1 MFGKFSEESRK
12 ALTIAKEEMNK
23 LKHPFVGSEHL
34 LLGILY
40 LNNDLTK
47 KLKKYNL
54 TYKSFKE
61 ELIKI
66 VGTGKENNDW
76 FLYTPLLKRVLE
88 RVVIDSKETNEEITI
103 TNLFLSILNEGEG
116 VAYRLLLGMNIDL
129 EKIYYDI
136 SNNVKRKR
144 SKKLLIDEIGID
156 LNKEVKKNNIDPV
169 FGREDE
175 TNRLIEVLCRR
186 TKNNPVLVGN
196 AGVGKTAIVENL
208 ARRIVDLDVP
218 NNLLNKRI
226 ISLDMGSLISGTK
239 YRGEFEEKLKKII
252 NEITDNEDIILFID
266 EIHTIVGAGGAEGA
280 VDASNILKP
289 FLARGKVRIIGS
301 TTITEYNKYIEKD
314 KALDRRF
321 QKILVEEPN
330 KKNLKNILI
339 NLKEIY
345 ESYHGVIIEDKIIDE
360 IINLSSKYIYD
371 RYEPD
376 RSIDILD
383 EVSSKVSLKEIK
395 EEKEILKL
403 TKDIDNIK
411 KKKDNSIKKE
421 DYKLACQYKEK
432 ELSLLNKKDK
442 LEIELLKKKKI
453 KKVTSNDVREVIS
466 RITGIP
472 IISNENDLFRSIRLI
487 ETKLKS
493 SIIGQDNII
502 DNLVEIT
509 KKIKL
514 GIKEPNKSYSLLFSG
529 STGVGKTLLS
539 KKYASLISNKT
550 IKIDM
555 NEFTLKES
563 INKLIGSPSGY
574 VGYDDDKNVLEEI
587 RNNPYSVLIL
597 DEIEKAHPSII
608 NFFLNILDE
617 GYCSDNKGNKIR
629 FDNVLI
635 IMTTNALTKKDKVGF
650 NNNKK
655 STDYFS
661 KEFLNRIDDVLE
673 FNSLN
678 ETDINRIIFIEL
690 NKYNKKHKCNLTLD
704 LSEIKYIKEKSDFN
718 NYGARKLNRNIR
730 KELDRK
736 LIDKIF
742 I

>member
-12 ALTIAKEEMNK
+12 ALTIAKEEMNN

-34 LLGILY
+34 LLGILS
-40 LNNDLTK
+40 LKNDLTK

-54 TYKSFKE
+54 TYKSFKD

-66 VGTGKENNDW
+66 VGTGKENNNW
-76 FLYTPLLKRVLE
+76 YLYTPLLKRILE

-116 VAYRLLLGMNIDL
+116 VAYRLLLGMNIDV
-129 EKIYYDI
+129 EKIYCDI
-136 SNNVKRKR
+136 STNVKRKR
-144 SKKLLIDEIGID
+144 TKKLLIEEIGVD

-169 FGREDE
+169 YGRDNE
-175 TNRLIEVLCRR
+175 TNRLIEVLSRR

-208 ARRIVDLDVP
+208 SRKIVNSDVP
-218 NNLLNKRI
+218 RNLLNKRI

-252 NEITDNEDIILFID
+252 NEVIDNDDIILFID
-266 EIHTIVGAGGAEGA
+266 EIHTIRGAGGAEGA

-301 TTITEYNKYIEKD
+301 TTISEYTKYIEND

-330 KKNLKNILI
+330 KKNLKNILS

-345 ESYHGVIIEDKIIDE
+345 ESYHGVIIDDEIIDE

-376 RSIDILD
+376 RSIDVLD
-383 EVSSKVSLKEIK
+383 EVSSKVSLRETK
-395 EEKEILKL
+395 EEKELIKL
-403 TKDIDNIK
+403 NKDIINIK
-411 KKKDNSIKKE
+411 NKKDSSIKKE

-432 ELSLLNKKDK
+432 EMTLLNKKDK
-442 LEIELLKKKKI
+442 LELELLKKKKI
-453 KKVTSNDVREVIS
+453 KKVTSNDIREVIS
-466 RITGIP
+466 NMTGIP
-472 IISNENDLFRSIRLI
+472 IITNEDDLFKNIKII
-487 ETKLKS
+487 ENKLKS
-493 SIIGQDNII
+493 NIFGQDTVI
-502 DNLVEIT
+502 DSLVEIT
-509 KKIKL
+509 KKLKL
-514 GIKEPNKSYSLLFSG
+514 GVKEPNKSYSLLFSG
-529 STGVGKTLLS
+529 STGTGKTFLA
-539 KKYASLISNKT
+539 KKYGSLISNKV

-574 VGYDDDKNVLEEI
+574 VGYDDNKNILEEI

-617 GYCSDNKGNKIR
+617 GYCLDNKGNKIR

-635 IMTTNALTKKDKVGF
+635 IMTTNAFTKKDKVGF

-655 STDYFS
+655 CTDYFS
-661 KEFLNRIDDVLE
+661 KEFINRIDEVLE
-673 FNSLN
+673 FNTLN
-678 ETDINRIIFIEL
+678 ENDINRIIFNEL
-690 NKYNKKHKCNLTLD
+690 DKYNKKHKCNFTFN
-704 LSEIKYIKEKSDFN
+704 LSEIESIKEKSDIN

-730 KELDRK
+730 KELDKK

>member
-12 ALTIAKEEMNK
+12 ALTIAKEDMNN

-34 LLGILY
+34 LLGILS
-40 LNNDLTK
+40 LKNDLTK

-54 TYKSFKE
+54 TYKSFKD

-66 VGTGKENNDW
+66 VGTGKENNNW
-76 FLYTPLLKRVLE
+76 YLYTPLLKRVLE

-116 VAYRLLLGMNIDL
+116 VAYRLLLGMNIDV
-129 EKIYYDI
+129 EKIYCDI
-136 SNNVKRKR
+136 STNVKRKR
-144 SKKLLIDEIGID
+144 TKKLLIEEIGVD

-169 FGREDE
+169 YGRDNE
-175 TNRLIEVLCRR
+175 TNRLIEVLSRR

-208 ARRIVDLDVP
+208 SRKIVNSDVP
-218 NNLLNKRI
+218 RNLLNKRI

-252 NEITDNEDIILFID
+252 NEVIDNDDIILFID
-266 EIHTIVGAGGAEGA
+266 EIHTIRGAGGAEGA

-301 TTITEYNKYIEKD
+301 TTISEYTKYIEND

-330 KKNLKNILI
+330 KKNLKNILS

-345 ESYHGVIIEDKIIDE
+345 ESYHGVIIDDEIIDE

-376 RSIDILD
+376 RSIDVLD
-383 EVSSKVSLKEIK
+383 EVSSKVSLRETK
-395 EEKEILKL
+395 EEKELIKL
-403 TKDIDNIK
+403 NKDIINIK
-411 KKKDNSIKKE
+411 NKKDSSIKKE

-432 ELSLLNKKDK
+432 EMTLLNKKDK
-442 LEIELLKKKKI
+442 LELELLKKKKI
-453 KKVTSNDVREVIS
+453 KKVTSNDIREVIS
-466 RITGIP
+466 NMTGIP
-472 IISNENDLFRSIRLI
+472 IITNEDDLFKNIKII
-487 ETKLKS
+487 ENKLKS
-493 SIIGQDNII
+493 NIFGQDTVI
-502 DNLVEIT
+502 DSLVEIT
-509 KKIKL
+509 KKLKL
-514 GIKEPNKSYSLLFSG
+514 GVKEPNKSYSLLFSG
-529 STGVGKTLLS
+529 STGTGKTFLA
-539 KKYASLISNKT
+539 KKYGSLISNKV

-574 VGYDDDKNVLEEI
+574 VGYDDNKNILEEI
-587 RNNPYSVLIL
+587 RNKPYSVLIL
-597 DEIEKAHPSII
+597 DEIEKAHPSIK

-617 GYCSDNKGNKIR
+617 GYCLDNKGNKIR

-635 IMTTNALTKKDKVGF
+635 IMTTNAFTKKDKVGF

-655 STDYFS
+655 CTDYFS
-661 KEFLNRIDDVLE
+661 KEFINRIDEVLE
-673 FNSLN
+673 FNTLN
-678 ETDINRIIFIEL
+678 ENDINRIIFNEL
-690 NKYNKKHKCNLTLD
+690 DKYNKKHKCNFTFN
-704 LSEIKYIKEKSDFN
+704 LSEIESIKEKSDIN

-730 KELDRK
+730 KELDKK

>member
-12 ALTIAKEEMNK
+12 ALTIAKEEMNN

-34 LLGILY
+34 LLGILS
-40 LNNDLTK
+40 LKNDLTK

-54 TYKSFKE
+54 TYKSFKD

-66 VGTGKENNDW
+66 VGTGKENNNW
-76 FLYTPLLKRVLE
+76 YLYTPLLKRILE

-116 VAYRLLLGMNIDL
+116 VAYRLLLGMNIDV
-129 EKIYYDI
+129 EKIYCDI
-136 SNNVKRKR
+136 STNVKRKR
-144 SKKLLIDEIGID
+144 TKKLLIEEIGVD

-169 FGREDE
+169 YGRDNE
-175 TNRLIEVLCRR
+175 TNRLIEVLSRR

-208 ARRIVDLDVP
+208 SRKIVNSDVP
-218 NNLLNKRI
+218 RNLLNKRI

-252 NEITDNEDIILFID
+252 NEVIDNDDIILFID
-266 EIHTIVGAGGAEGA
+266 EIHTIRGAGGAEGA

-301 TTITEYNKYIEKD
+301 TTISEYTKYIEND

-330 KKNLKNILI
+330 KKNLKNILS

-345 ESYHGVIIEDKIIDE
+345 ESYHGVIIDDEIIDE

-376 RSIDILD
+376 RSIDVLD
-383 EVSSKVSLKEIK
+383 EVSSKVSLRETK
-395 EEKEILKL
+395 EEKELIKL
-403 TKDIDNIK
+403 NKDIINIK
-411 KKKDNSIKKE
+411 NKKDSSIKKE

-432 ELSLLNKKDK
+432 EMTLLNKKDK
-442 LEIELLKKKKI
+442 LELELLKKKKI
-453 KKVTSNDVREVIS
+453 KKVTSNDIREVIS
-466 RITGIP
+466 NMTGIP
-472 IISNENDLFRSIRLI
+472 IITNEDDLFKNIKII
-487 ETKLKS
+487 ENKLKS
-493 SIIGQDNII
+493 NIFGQDTII
-502 DNLVEIT
+502 DSLVEIT
-509 KKIKL
+509 KKLKL
-514 GIKEPNKSYSLLFSG
+514 GVKEPNKSYSLLFSG
-529 STGVGKTLLS
+529 STGTGKTFLA
-539 KKYASLISNKT
+539 KKYGSLISNKV

-574 VGYDDDKNVLEEI
+574 VGYDDNKNILEEI

-617 GYCSDNKGNKIR
+617 GYCLDNKGNKIR

-635 IMTTNALTKKDKVGF
+635 IMTTNAFTKKDKVGF

-655 STDYFS
+655 CTDYFS
-661 KEFLNRIDDVLE
+661 KEFINRIDEVLE
-673 FNSLN
+673 FNTLN
-678 ETDINRIIFIEL
+678 ENDINRIIFNEL
-690 NKYNKKHKCNLTLD
+690 DKYNKKHKCNFTFN
-704 LSEIKYIKEKSDFN
+704 LSEIESIKEKSDIN

-730 KELDRK
+730 KELDKK

>member
-12 ALTIAKEEMNK
+12 ALTIAKEEMNN

-34 LLGILY
+34 LLGILS
-40 LNNDLTK
+40 LKNDLTK

-54 TYKSFKE
+54 TYKSFKD

-66 VGTGKENNDW
+66 VGTGKENNNW
-76 FLYTPLLKRVLE
+76 YLYTPLLKRVLE

-116 VAYRLLLGMNIDL
+116 VAYRLLLGMNIDV
-129 EKIYYDI
+129 EKIYCDI
-136 SNNVKRKR
+136 STNVKRKR
-144 SKKLLIDEIGID
+144 TKKLLIEEIGVD

-169 FGREDE
+169 YGRDNE
-175 TNRLIEVLCRR
+175 TNRLIEVLSRR

-208 ARRIVDLDVP
+208 SRKIVNSDVP
-218 NNLLNKRI
+218 RNLLNKRI

-252 NEITDNEDIILFID
+252 NEVIDNDDIILFID
-266 EIHTIVGAGGAEGA
+266 EIHTIRGAGGAEGA

-301 TTITEYNKYIEKD
+301 TTISEYTKYIEND

-330 KKNLKNILI
+330 KKNLKNILS

-345 ESYHGVIIEDKIIDE
+345 ESYHGVIIDDEIIDE

-376 RSIDILD
+376 RSIDVLD
-383 EVSSKVSLKEIK
+383 EVSSKVSLRETK
-395 EEKEILKL
+395 EEKELIKL
-403 TKDIDNIK
+403 NKDIINIK
-411 KKKDNSIKKE
+411 NKKDSSIKKE

-432 ELSLLNKKDK
+432 EMTLLNKKDK
-442 LEIELLKKKKI
+442 LELELLKKKKI
-453 KKVTSNDVREVIS
+453 KKVTSNDIREVIS
-466 RITGIP
+466 NMTGIP
-472 IISNENDLFRSIRLI
+472 IITNEDDLFKNIKII
-487 ETKLKS
+487 ENKLKS
-493 SIIGQDNII
+493 NIFGQDTVI
-502 DNLVEIT
+502 DSLVEIT
-509 KKIKL
+509 KKLKL
-514 GIKEPNKSYSLLFSG
+514 GVKEPNKSYSLLFSG
-529 STGVGKTLLS
+529 STGTGKTFLA
-539 KKYASLISNKT
+539 KKYGSLISNKV

-574 VGYDDDKNVLEEI
+574 VGYDDNKNILEEI

-617 GYCSDNKGNKIR
+617 GYCLDNKGNKIR

-635 IMTTNALTKKDKVGF
+635 IMTTNAFTKKDKVGF

-655 STDYFS
+655 CTDYFS
-661 KEFLNRIDDVLE
+661 KEFINRIDEVLE
-673 FNSLN
+673 FNTLN
-678 ETDINRIIFIEL
+678 ENDINRIIFNEL
-690 NKYNKKHKCNLTLD
+690 DKYNKKHKCNFTFN
-704 LSEIKYIKEKSDFN
+704 LSEIESIKEKSDIN

-730 KELDRK
+730 KELDKK